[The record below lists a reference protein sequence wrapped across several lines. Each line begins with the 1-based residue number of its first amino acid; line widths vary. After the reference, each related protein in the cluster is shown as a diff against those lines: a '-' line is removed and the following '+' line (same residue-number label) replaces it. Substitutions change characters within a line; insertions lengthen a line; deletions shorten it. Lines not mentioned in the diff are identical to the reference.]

1 MKVLKLI
8 LARGGS
14 KGLPN
19 KNIKKLIGKPLIQ
32 YSIEAAQKSNYGSE
46 VFVSTDCPEIAKI
59 SKSCGANVPFLRPE
73 KFSNDFSKSSDA
85 IIHAIEY
92 LEGKC
97 KFYDYILLLEPTSP
111 LRDFNDI
118 NNSIEFFISNKN
130 AKSCV
135 SVVKSELSHPSFLFE
150 MNNELLKSYNDSNNV
165 VRRQDL
171 NDLYYPEGSIYLCSV
186 SEYKKTKTF
195 YNDNFTVGFEIP
207 YWKSFEID
215 TIEDFFII
223 ESLMKNEINK
233 KLN

>member
-1 MKVLKLI
+1 MKILKLI

-14 KGLPN
+14 KGLPK
-19 KNIKKLIGKPLIQ
+19 KNLKKLIGKPLIQ
-32 YSIEAAQKSNYGSE
+32 YSIEAAKKSNYGSD
-46 VFVSTDCPEIAKI
+46 VYVSTDCSEIAEI
-59 SKSCGANVPFLRPE
+59 SRSLEANVPFLRPE
-73 KFSNDFSKSSDA
+73 RFSNDFSKSSDA

-92 LEGKC
+92 LESKN
-97 KFYDYILLLEPTSP
+97 KFYDFILLLEPTSP

-118 NNSIEFFISNKN
+118 NDSIEFFISHKN

-150 MNNELLKSYNDSNNV
+150 MYEKLLKSYNDNNNV

-171 NDLYYPEGSIYLCSV
+171 NDLYYPEGSIYIC
-186 SEYKKTKTF
+186 EIETYKKTKTF

-223 ESLMKNEINK
+223 ESLMKNNINK